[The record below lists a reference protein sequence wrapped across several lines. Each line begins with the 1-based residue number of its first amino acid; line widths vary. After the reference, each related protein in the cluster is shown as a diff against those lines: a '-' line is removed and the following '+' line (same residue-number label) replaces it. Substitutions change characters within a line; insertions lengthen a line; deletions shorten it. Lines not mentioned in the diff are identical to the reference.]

1 MHYNTAFYRHRHLE
15 HEGTLSLATTKK
27 NLMPLNVLN
36 VEQKLTRLFV
46 ISMSIG
52 GIVLSHEL
60 IFLLSFWFF
69 FVALQNFVL

>member
-1 MHYNTAFYRHRHLE
+1 
-15 HEGTLSLATTKK
+15 
-27 NLMPLNVLN
+27 MPLNVLN

-69 FVALQNFVL
+69 FVALQNCVL